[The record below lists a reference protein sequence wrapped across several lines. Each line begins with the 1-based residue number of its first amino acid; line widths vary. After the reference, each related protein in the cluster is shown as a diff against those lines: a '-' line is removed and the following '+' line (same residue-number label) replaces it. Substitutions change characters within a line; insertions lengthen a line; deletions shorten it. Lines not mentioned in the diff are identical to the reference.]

1 MQLKPAPNPLPE
13 GEGEK
18 ELMPKTLRI
27 GVIFGGRSGEH
38 EVSVRSARSVIEAI
52 DKSKYEVVPIA
63 ITKEGNWL
71 APAAAAELLPEKT
84 QRLLSRQQFGDGR
97 DDVAIIGDPSRKG
110 LLTLDDSASPAEKI
124 DVVFPVLHGTYGE
137 DGTLQGLL
145 EMAAIPFVGCG
156 TLASA
161 CGMDKVTMKAL
172 FKEAGLPICG
182 YTWLLRSDWEND
194 KDKVTRRIRREIGF
208 PCFAKPANL
217 GSSVGVSKATDAASL
232 AKAIDLAARYD
243 RKIIVE
249 EMIDGRELECAVM
262 GNDEPQ
268 ASLPGEYVIHEESA
282 RFLDYTEKYSSTGH
296 VEFVVPARI
305 PKSLIKKIQKMA
317 VTAYK
322 AIDAAGLSRVDCF
335 LQKSGELLVNEINTL
350 PGLTDVSGF
359 PQMWEASG
367 IPFAKVIDHLIEFAI
382 ERHRERARNETSI

>member
-1 MQLKPAPNPLPE
+1 MILKMVT
-13 GEGEK
+13 K
-18 ELMPKTLRI
+18 LRI

-52 DKSKYEVVPIA
+52 DKAKYDVVPIA

-71 APAAAAELLPEKT
+71 GPAAAAKLLPEDT
-84 QRLLSRQQFGDGR
+84 QRKLSANTLSNQTN
-97 DDVAIIGDPSRKG
+97 DVAILGDPSRTG
-110 LLTLDDSASPAEKI
+110 LLKLDRGEQTTEKL

-145 EMAAIPFVGCG
+145 EMAAMPFVGCG

-172 FKEAGLPICG
+172 FKDAGLPICAH
-182 YTWLLRSDWEND
+182 TWFRRSEYEDNP
-194 KDKVTRRIRREIGF
+194 DKVTRRVTREIGF
-208 PCFAKPANL
+208 PCFVKPANL
-217 GSSVGVSKATDAASL
+217 GSSVGVSKATDKTSF
-232 AKAIDLAARYD
+232 AKAVELAARYD

-249 EMIDGRELECAVM
+249 ELVDGREIECAVI
-262 GNDEPQ
+262 GNDEPR

-282 RFLDYTEKYSSTGH
+282 RFLDYTEKYSSTGN
-296 VEFVVPARI
+296 VEFIVPARI
-305 PKSLIKKIQKMA
+305 SKAVIKKIQAMA
-317 VTAYK
+317 AKAYK
-322 AIDAAGLSRVDCF
+322 AIDASGLSRVDFF
-335 LQKSGELLVNEINTL
+335 LKKDGQLLVNEINTL

-359 PQMWEASG
+359 PKMWEATG
-367 IPFAKVIDHLIEFAI
+367 LPFTRVIDQLIQFAL

>member
-1 MQLKPAPNPLPE
+1 MTK
-13 GEGEK
+13 K
-18 ELMPKTLRI
+18 LRI

-38 EVSVRSARSVIEAI
+38 EVSIRSARSVIEAI

-71 APAAAAELLPEKT
+71 GPAAATKFFPTET
-84 QRLLSRQQFGDGR
+84 QRLLADQRQSSADTN
-97 DDVAIIGDPSRKG
+97 VTILGDPSRSG
-110 LLTLDDSASPAEKI
+110 LVKLDAGAGAPERL
-124 DVVFPVLHGTYGE
+124 DVVFPVLHGTFGE

-161 CGMDKVTMKAL
+161 CGMDKITMKAL
-172 FKEAGLPICG
+172 FKDAGLPICRHN
-182 YTWLLRSDWEND
+182 WLLRSDWDND
-194 KDKVTRRIRREIGF
+194 KNTVIRKIVREIGF
-208 PCFAKPANL
+208 PCFVKPANL
-217 GSSVGVSKATDAASL
+217 GSSVGVSKATDKKSL
-232 AKAIDLAARYD
+232 TKAIELAARYD
-243 RKIIVE
+243 RKIMVE
-249 EMIDGRELECAVM
+249 EEIVGREIECAVI
-262 GNDEPQ
+262 GNDEPR

-296 VEFVVPARI
+296 VEFIVPAKI
-305 PKSLIKKIQKMA
+305 PKSAVRKIQKMA

-322 AIDAAGLSRVDCF
+322 AIDASGLSRVDFF
-335 LQKSGELLVNEINTL
+335 LKPEGEVLVNEINTL

-359 PQMWEASG
+359 PKMWEATG
-367 IPFAKVIDHLIEFAI
+367 VPFPRVIDQLLEMAL